1 MKRSS
6 LKMKKYYKLTD
17 ENLETY
23 HGCHWQLGV
32 ERSAAWRGELCT
44 AGWIHVY
51 DDPLLAIIMN
61 PIHANFQRPRLFEVA
76 TRGRVKND
84 RGMKFGVQH
93 CTLVRELPPPVI
105 TPVQRAAFGILCVLP
120 VYTDTCFIAWAEK
133 WLNGSDRSIEAA
145 ANAANAAANAAA
157 DALAYAANAAN
168 AAAYVA
174 TNAAAN
180 AADDALAYVPDAAN
194 VAANAAAY
202 VATNAA
208 ANAAYV
214 ADAAN
219 VAYAAANV

>member
-1 MKRSS
+1 
-6 LKMKKYYKLTD
+6 MKKYYKLTD

-32 ERSAAWRGELCT
+32 ERSAAGRGELCT

-157 DALAYAANAAN
+157 
-168 AAAYVA
+168 YVA
-174 TNAAAN
+174 TNA
-180 AADDALAYVPDAAN
+180 L
-194 VAANAAAY
+194 AY
-202 VATNAA
+202 VATTAVKIATCLNLKLIVKKAMT
-208 ANAAYV
+208 YQ
-214 ADAAN
+214 
-219 VAYAAANV
+219 

>member
-1 MKRSS
+1 
-6 LKMKKYYKLTD
+6 MKKYYKLTD

-32 ERSAAWRGELCT
+32 ERSAAGRGELCT

-145 ANAANAAANAAA
+145 ANAANAAANAAD
-157 DALAYAANAAN
+157 DALAYAANVANAAAYAATNAAADAAANAANAADAAAN

-174 TNAAAN
+174 TNA
-180 AADDALAYVPDAAN
+180 L
-194 VAANAAAY
+194 AY
-202 VATNAA
+202 VATTAVKIATCLNLKLIVKKAMT
-208 ANAAYV
+208 YQ
-214 ADAAN
+214 
-219 VAYAAANV
+219 